1 MDLKDLNKQQLIL
14 LTMLFSFVISIATGI
29 VSISLM
35 KVAPPIIPQT
45 INKVIERTINNVVT
59 APQEVK
65 NQNNESSG
73 SVVGDGNVI
82 VEIYSADITGN
93 IPVDPLTGKEM
104 VAPALGE
111 GVIISDVGLVMV
123 ENSILENSKT
133 YKIKLGDKFFPAT
146 VLKKFGNGFTI
157 LKINGEEKKT
167 DLKPNETPALPASAA
182 TPSVDTQ

>member
-35 KVAPPIIPQT
+35 KVAPPIVPQT
-45 INKVIERTINNVVT
+45 INRVIERTINNVVT
-59 APQEVK
+59 APEEK
-65 NQNNESSG
+65 KTEDKDSNST
-73 SVVGDGNVI
+73 VVGDGNV
-82 VEIYSADITGN
+82 VVAIYSGDITGN
-93 IPVDPLTGKEM
+93 IPIDPNTGKEM